1 MLCVVVIDS
10 EGEEEVPQQVSVNNV
25 ASSFEQPQQEQVIS
39 QDTTNNSMYYTNE
52 QAMDNRYNIMKHST

>member
-10 EGEEEVPQQVSVNNV
+10 EGEEEVPQQVPVNNV